1 MIVDWDNVARC
12 AQQRAD
18 AKTFNWDEELN
29 PLGEL
34 ETREMARMM
43 RYRQRLL
50 QALQKEGH

>member
-50 QALQKEGH
+50 QALQKEAH